1 MTRLGSEPSKH
12 RSAVSSSQSRPGRR
26 LRNLSILVGFTLSM
40 LALATAAEAFA
51 GGSEDVARVA
61 RTVDG
66 ADVAHLHLVRQRE
79 GEVLYEEGVATGSL
93 PGHMR
98 AELRV
103 QPTVLTGRCTITTR
117 DGSITGEGHAT
128 PHGAGRYQSFR
139 GTLLIT
145 KGTGRYKGIH
155 GRAGLYGTFDR
166 RTFALVVQTTGT
178 LSY

>member
-1 MTRLGSEPSKH
+1 VALNVGIL
-12 RSAVSSSQSRPGRR
+12 AFLIVSG
-26 LRNLSILVGFTLSM
+26 
-40 LALATAAEAFA
+40 LALAASVGAFA
-51 GGSEDVARVA
+51 ARSEGAARIA

-66 ADVAHLHLVRQRE
+66 ADVGHLHLVRQRE
-79 GEVLYEEGVATGSL
+79 GEVLYEEGAATGSL

-103 QPTVLTGRCTITTR
+103 EPTTLSGRCTIFTR
-117 DGSITGEGHAT
+117 NGSITGEGQAT